1 MGSFTKKPT
10 DAPKLGVHTVS
21 DFSSAE
27 TSDRKAEATIEANM
41 CDRLSLCETL
51 LVNETLEFYNPLL
64 QVLHTAR
71 CSTAGSHTL
80 STSLR
85 TYVFLDSLQ
94 PQLAA
99 HICTTCRGYFP
110 TPYVAS
116 LFVEI
121 APGMAI
127 HRLMDVALKSTK
139 VQPATLVV
147 ERAYGMLELHSD
159 DKGEVR
165 TAGEA
170 ILNQLGVKEDDRL
183 KPRLVSNTIIRAI
196 EPMHAMVLDKIRF
209 GSMIEPGQSLFIL
222 ETEPA
227 AYAAFAANEAE
238 KAANVRL
245 VDVTPF
251 GAFGRLYLCG
261 SESEVDSA
269 AQAALQALKTLSGR
283 EASPA
288 KEK

>member
-1 MGSFTKKPT
+1 
-10 DAPKLGVHTVS
+10 
-21 DFSSAE
+21 
-27 TSDRKAEATIEANM
+27 
-41 CDRLSLCETL
+41 
-51 LVNETLEFYNPLL
+51 
-64 QVLHTAR
+64 
-71 CSTAGSHTL
+71 L

-110 TPYVAS
+110 VPYVAS

-127 HRLMDVALKSTK
+127 HRLMDVALKGTN

-147 ERAYGMLELHSD
+147 ERAYGMLELHSE

-165 TAGEA
+165 SAGDA
-170 ILNQLGVKEDDRL
+170 ILKSLGVTENDRM

-196 EPMHAMVLDKIRF
+196 EPMHAMILDKIRF
-209 GSMIEPGQSLFIL
+209 GSLIEPGESLFIL

-227 AYAAFAANEAE
+227 AYAALAANEAE
-238 KAANVRL
+238 KAAKVKL
-245 VDVTPF
+245 IDVTTF
-251 GAFGRLYLCG
+251 GAFGRLYLAG
-261 SESEVDSA
+261 TESEIDSA
-269 AQAALQALKTLSGR
+269 AAAALDALKAISGKEQQVLS
-283 EASPA
+283 

>member
-1 MGSFTKKPT
+1 M
-10 DAPKLGVHTVS
+10 
-21 DFSSAE
+21 
-27 TSDRKAEATIEANM
+27 
-41 CDRLSLCETL
+41 
-51 LVNETLEFYNPLL
+51 
-64 QVLHTAR
+64 
-71 CSTAGSHTL
+71 

-99 HICTTCRGYFP
+99 HIATTCRGYFP
-110 TPYVAS
+110 VPYVAS

-127 HRLMDVALKSTK
+127 HRLMDVALKQTR

-147 ERAYGMLELHSD
+147 ERAYGMLELHSE

-165 TAGEA
+165 SAGEA
-170 ILNQLGVKEDDRL
+170 ILKEMGQSEDDRI

-196 EPMHAMVLDKIRF
+196 EPMHAMILDKIRF
-209 GSMIEPGQSLFIL
+209 GSMIEPGESLFIL

-227 AYAAFAANEAE
+227 AYAALAANEAE
-238 KAANVRL
+238 KAANIKL
-245 VDVTPF
+245 VDVTPY
-251 GAFGRLYLCG
+251 GAYGRLYLAG
-261 SESEVDSA
+261 SESEIDSA
-269 AQAALQALKTLSGR
+269 AQAAVAAIKALTGKETP
-283 EASPA
+283 PA

>member
-1 MGSFTKKPT
+1 M
-10 DAPKLGVHTVS
+10 
-21 DFSSAE
+21 
-27 TSDRKAEATIEANM
+27 
-41 CDRLSLCETL
+41 
-51 LVNETLEFYNPLL
+51 
-64 QVLHTAR
+64 
-71 CSTAGSHTL
+71 

-85 TYVFLDSLQ
+85 AYVFLDSLQ

-110 TPYVAS
+110 VPFVAS

-127 HRLMDVALKSTK
+127 HRLMDVALKATG

-147 ERAYGMLELHSD
+147 ERAYGMLELHSE

-165 TAGEA
+165 SAGDA
-170 ILNQLGVKEDDRL
+170 ILRELGVTVEDRL

-196 EPMHAMVLDKIRF
+196 EPMHAMILDKIRF

-227 AYAAFAANEAE
+227 AYAALAANEAE
-238 KAANVRL
+238 KAADVRL

-251 GAFGRLYLCG
+251 GAFGRLYLAG
-261 SESEVDSA
+261 SESEIDSA
-269 AQAALQALKTLSGR
+269 AQAAVAALGALSGKDLPPFKDR
-283 EASPA
+283 
-288 KEK
+288 

>member
-1 MGSFTKKPT
+1 M
-10 DAPKLGVHTVS
+10 A
-21 DFSSAE
+21 
-27 TSDRKAEATIEANM
+27 
-41 CDRLSLCETL
+41 
-51 LVNETLEFYNPLL
+51 
-64 QVLHTAR
+64 
-71 CSTAGSHTL
+71 
-80 STSLR
+80 TSLR
-85 TYVFLDSLQ
+85 AYVFLDSLQ

-110 TPYVAS
+110 VPYVAS

-127 HRLMDVALKSTK
+127 HGIIDVALKQTA

-147 ERAYGMLELHSD
+147 ERAYGLLEVHSD

-165 TAGEA
+165 SAGDA
-170 ILNQLGVKEDDRL
+170 ICRYLGVNETDRL
-183 KPRLVSNTIIRAI
+183 KPKLVSNTIIRAV
-196 EPMHAMVLDKIRF
+196 EPMHAMILDKIRF

-227 AYAAFAANEAE
+227 AYAALAANEAE

-251 GAFGRLYLCG
+251 GAFGRLYMAG
-261 SESEVDSA
+261 TESEIDSA
-269 AQAALQALKTLSGR
+269 AQAAVSALQAIQGK
-283 EASPA
+283 EIAPF

>member
-1 MGSFTKKPT
+1 M
-10 DAPKLGVHTVS
+10 A
-21 DFSSAE
+21 
-27 TSDRKAEATIEANM
+27 
-41 CDRLSLCETL
+41 
-51 LVNETLEFYNPLL
+51 
-64 QVLHTAR
+64 
-71 CSTAGSHTL
+71 
-80 STSLR
+80 TSLR
-85 TYVFLDSLQ
+85 TFVFLDSLQ

-110 TPYVAS
+110 VPYVAS

-127 HRLMDVALKSTK
+127 HGVIDVALKQTA

-147 ERAYGMLELHSD
+147 ERAYGMLEVHSE

-165 TAGEA
+165 SAGDA
-170 ILNQLGVKEDDRL
+170 ILAHLGVTVEDRL
-183 KPRLVSNTIIRAI
+183 RPKLVSNTIIRAI
-196 EPMHAMVLDKIRF
+196 EPMHAMILDKIRF

-227 AYAAFAANEAE
+227 AYAALAANEAE

-251 GAFGRLYLCG
+251 GAFGRLYMAG
-261 SESEVDSA
+261 TESEIDSA
-269 AQAALQALKTLSGR
+269 AEAAVAALKAISG
-283 EASPA
+283 
-288 KEK
+288 KETAPFKDK

>member
-1 MGSFTKKPT
+1 M
-10 DAPKLGVHTVS
+10 
-21 DFSSAE
+21 
-27 TSDRKAEATIEANM
+27 
-41 CDRLSLCETL
+41 
-51 LVNETLEFYNPLL
+51 
-64 QVLHTAR
+64 
-71 CSTAGSHTL
+71 

-110 TPYVAS
+110 VPYVAS

-127 HRLMDVALKSTK
+127 HRLMDVALKGTS

-147 ERAYGMLELHSD
+147 ERAYGMLELHSE

-165 TAGEA
+165 SAGEA
-170 ILNQLGVKEDDRL
+170 ILKSMGVTENDRM
-183 KPRLVSNTIIRAI
+183 KPKLVSNTIIRAI
-196 EPMHAMVLDKIRF
+196 EPMHAMILDKIRF
-209 GSMIEPGQSLFIL
+209 GSLIEPGESLFIL

-227 AYAAFAANEAE
+227 AYAALAANEAE
-238 KAANVRL
+238 KAAKVKL
-245 VDVTPF
+245 IDVTPF
-251 GAFGRLYLCG
+251 GAFGRLYLAG
-261 SESEVDSA
+261 SESEIDSA
-269 AQAALQALKTLSGR
+269 AHAAVEALKAIAGKETPPLS
-283 EASPA
+283 

>member
-1 MGSFTKKPT
+1 M
-10 DAPKLGVHTVS
+10 A
-21 DFSSAE
+21 
-27 TSDRKAEATIEANM
+27 
-41 CDRLSLCETL
+41 TL
-51 LVNETLEFYNPLL
+51 L
-64 QVLHTAR
+64 
-71 CSTAGSHTL
+71 
-80 STSLR
+80 R
-85 TYVFLDSLQ
+85 TFAFLDALQ

-110 TPYVAS
+110 VPYVAS

-127 HRLMDVALKSTK
+127 HGVIDVALKQTA

-147 ERAYGMLELHSD
+147 ERAYGMLEVHSE

-165 TAGEA
+165 SAGDA
-170 ILNQLGVKEDDRL
+170 ILQHLGVTVEDRL
-183 KPRLVSNTIIRAI
+183 RPKLVSNTIIRAI
-196 EPMHAMVLDKIRF
+196 EPMHAMILDKIRF

-227 AYAAFAANEAE
+227 AYAALAANEAE
-238 KAANVRL
+238 KAAKVML

-251 GAFGRLYLCG
+251 GAFGRLYMAG
-261 SESEVDSA
+261 TESEIDSA
-269 AQAALQALKTLSGR
+269 AEAAVAALKAISGK
-283 EASPA
+283 ESTPF